1 VRSTGV
7 VRNTRCDESNLV
19 SPATPAHGKDHTLR
33 GCFPE
38 FVGFYYKS
46 SGKPVITHLGE
57 EEIKMVDTDTMMN
70 EMGGAFMVA
79 WLAGGVGSLEG
90 ALVLAAAWM
99 AIGGAH
105 ILPVITWGHIMT
117 GDLTDSDSW
126 MDNGSRLV
134 AQVIGAVLA
143 VLLITSGE
151 SSPVTAPDMWAFDM
165 WPALGMIAGGA
176 LLWTVYDRCDAW
188 VTAFVVMALGTMVGG
203 ATGMASN
210 LMGDGG
216 DIAAMASH
224 WVLDGVMV
232 GLGALASVKIVE
244 MT

>member
-1 VRSTGV
+1 MDMD
-7 VRNTRCDESNLV
+7 N
-19 SPATPAHGKDHTLR
+19 
-33 GCFPE
+33 
-38 FVGFYYKS
+38 
-46 SGKPVITHLGE
+46 
-57 EEIKMVDTDTMMN
+57 MMN

-79 WLAGGVGSLEG
+79 WLAGGMDSLGG

-99 AIGGAH
+99 AISGAH

-117 GDLTDSDSW
+117 GDLGDTDAW
-126 MDNGSRLV
+126 MDNGTRLV
-134 AQVIGAVLA
+134 AQVVGAILALMLIGGGTIAGVETETTMWSFDLWDTLGAVA
-143 VLLITSGE
+143 
-151 SSPVTAPDMWAFDM
+151 A
-165 WPALGMIAGGA
+165 GA

-224 WVLDGVMV
+224 WVLDGLMV

>member
-1 VRSTGV
+1 
-7 VRNTRCDESNLV
+7 
-19 SPATPAHGKDHTLR
+19 
-33 GCFPE
+33 
-38 FVGFYYKS
+38 
-46 SGKPVITHLGE
+46 
-57 EEIKMVDTDTMMN
+57 MVDTDTMMN
-70 EMGGAFMVA
+70 EMGGAFMLS
-79 WLAGGVGSLEG
+79 WLVVGDMDLGG

-143 VLLITSGE
+143 VLLLTSGE
-151 SSPVTAPDMWAFDM
+151 SSTMEDPAVICKFDM
-165 WPALGMIAGGA
+165 WPAMSLIAGGA

-188 VTAFVVMALGTMVGG
+188 VTAFVVMAMGTMVGG

-224 WVLDGVMV
+224 WVMDGVMV
-232 GLGALASVKIVE
+232 GIGAMASVKIVE